1 MALIKP
7 RHTRPRIAIISY
19 KGLSRLAH
27 SLLPKYADRADIKII
42 DTVFD
47 KAVEIA
53 REIDSLGAADI
64 FISAGAN
71 GAFLRDTVS
80 LPTVLIRVSGFDLMQ
95 AIEKARKISDRIAIV
110 TYKQKNSELDGVTKL
125 LDIDI
130 EQRSYITIDDVKEQF
145 HDLANKGYKVIIG
158 SSMVVELA
166 EKEGLTGILVY
177 SSNSV
182 QHALEQ
188 AFEIHNITQIVESRT
203 ERLNTILNHINE
215 GVVSVDINECIQSL
229 NPTMENLLATAARD
243 AIGKKLSDI
252 SPQLSLVETLK
263 HGKSSLEEI
272 LHTGHR
278 TIILNRIPIKYN
290 GLVSGAV
297 LTFQDSNTIER
308 ADRHFRSQNRT
319 RKLAA
324 KYKLSNIICTS
335 KSIQDIKDLSAQYA
349 KTDSTILITGESG
362 TGKELFAQ
370 GIHNASKRRNR
381 PFVAINCAAI
391 AESILESELFGHEEG
406 SFTGS
411 RRGGKTGLFEVS
423 HTGTIFLDE
432 IGDMPIS
439 LQTRLLRV
447 LQEKEVL
454 RLGANIPIP
463 VDVRI
468 IAATNKDLK
477 ACIQNGQF
485 REDLYYRLNI
495 LHMHIPPIRE
505 HKEDI
510 PKIFEYQLHDALH
523 KIGCHKDVNIL
534 LNLVL
539 KYILSYSWPG
549 NVREMENI
557 AERLAVFYSDMS
569 LTESNH
575 MEHLHN
581 IIPEILNE
589 ESIENTAPI
598 TNFNLNQHEH
608 IDEISRVRQAISECG
623 GNLSQ
628 ASKLLGISRT
638 TLWRKLNKAK
648 QQTA

>member
-1 MALIKP
+1 MGLIKP
-7 RHTRPRIAIISY
+7 RHSRPRITIISY

-27 SLLPKYADRADIKII
+27 SLIPEYADRADIKII

-53 REIDSLGAADI
+53 REIDSLGDADI

-80 LPTVLIRVSGFDLMQ
+80 LPTLLIRVSGFDLML

-110 TYKQKNSELDGVTKL
+110 TYKQKNSELDGVTRL

-130 EQRSYITIDDVKEQF
+130 EQRSYITIGDVKEQF

-158 SSMVVELA
+158 SSIVVELA
-166 EKEGLTGILVY
+166 EKEGLTGILIY
-177 SSNSV
+177 SSNSI
-182 QHALEQ
+182 QHVLEE
-188 AFEIHNITQIVESRT
+188 AFEIHSITQIVESRT

-229 NPTMENLLATAARD
+229 NPTMENLLAIPARD
-243 AIGKKLSDI
+243 AVGKKLSGI
-252 SPQLSLVETLK
+252 SSQLSLTDTLK

-272 LHTGHR
+272 LHIGHR
-278 TIILNRIPIKYN
+278 TIILNRIPIKHN

-308 ADRHFRSQNRT
+308 ADRHFRSQNRM

-335 KSIQDIKDLSAQYA
+335 KSIQDIKVLSAQYA

-370 GIHNASKRRNR
+370 GIHNISKRRNR

-406 SFTGS
+406 SFTGA
-411 RRGGKTGLFEVS
+411 RRGGKTGLFEVAHS
-423 HTGTIFLDE
+423 GTIFLDE

-454 RLGANIPIP
+454 RLGANEPTPI
-463 VDVRI
+463 DVRI

-510 PKIFEYQLHDALH
+510 PIIFEYQLRDALH
-523 KIGCHKDVNIL
+523 KIGCHKDVRIL

-539 KYILSYSWPG
+539 KYILNYSWPG

-557 AERLAVFYSDMS
+557 AERLAVFYSEMS

-581 IIPEILNE
+581 IIPEILNND
-589 ESIENTAPI
+589 SKENTAPI
-598 TNFNLNQHEH
+598 TDFNLKQHEYV
-608 IDEISRVRQAISECG
+608 DEISRVQQAINECG